1 MFKSVIQY
9 ILNNVF
15 KIKTQTKAKEIDDNQ
30 KYASEYERIDDI
42 NFNAIFSN
50 KLANYVINDS
60 NLDITGEN
68 ARVDLLN
75 KTGQSMWKKAK
86 KITSMGFG
94 YGGVIIVPY
103 VKGGKI
109 YYNLVPQNRVTI
121 DETDGD
127 LITGATVLAEKK
139 TIGGSLNSKIYM
151 RWTNYQVKNGNI
163 TITQQFSDEKG
174 NKIPAPDFWKNIQE
188 VRVIT
193 GVDRVLFGYLK
204 SPINNRN
211 VSDTYGVPITYGC
224 ESTILEIKETLVQ
237 IAREYDLKQAFVGAD
252 ATMFNGKDALP
263 LNGLFKKIDSGDDS
277 FFEEFSPAI
286 RDSSYYARLQE
297 LYQRLEKEV
306 GTSKGILSE
315 VQTQNAT
322 ATEIKRSMY
331 DTFTI
336 VDDMRS
342 NIEKALE
349 DFFYACNV
357 LANAYNLSPQ
367 GEYELAFDWSYG
379 LIEDPQ
385 QEFSQMMQAESK
397 GIVSKV
403 EIRQWLNPDET
414 LEEAEQKIQ
423 EINESDPSITELL
436 GGDPIQEE
444 EDRKQ
449 RNDRIVNTALNKMGL

>member
-30 KYASEYERIDDI
+30 KYARDYERIDDI

-50 KLANYVINDS
+50 KLANYVISDS
-60 NLDITGEN
+60 NINITGEN
-68 ARVDLLN
+68 ARVDLLS
-75 KTGQSMWKKAK
+75 KMGQSMWRKAK
-86 KITSMGFG
+86 KMTSMGFG

-121 DETDGD
+121 DEVDGD

-139 TIGGSLNSKIYM
+139 TIGGSLNSKTYM

-174 NKIPAPDFWKNIQE
+174 NKIPAPDFWQNIQE
-188 VRVIT
+188 VQVIT
-193 GVDRVLFGYLK
+193 GVDRVLFGYVK

-211 VSDTYGVPITYGC
+211 ASDTYGVPITYGC
-224 ESTILEIKETLVQ
+224 DATILEIKETLKQ
-237 IAREYDLKQAFVGAD
+237 IAREYELKQAFVGAD

-263 LNGLFKKIDSGDDS
+263 LNGLFKKIDSGDDT

-286 RDSSYYARLQE
+286 RDSSYFARLQE

-306 GTSKGILSE
+306 GTSRGILSE
-315 VQTQNAT
+315 VETQNAT
-322 ATEIKRSMY
+322 ATEIKKAMY

-336 VDDMRS
+336 CDDMRT
-342 NIEKALE
+342 NIEKAMD

-367 GEYELAFDWSYG
+367 GEYELDFDWSYS
-379 LIEDPQ
+379 LLEDPQ
-385 QEFSQMMQAESK
+385 QEFNQMMQCESK
-397 GIVSKV
+397 GIISKV
-403 EIRQWLNPDET
+403 EIRQWMNPDET
-414 LEEAEQKIQ
+414 LEEAEKKIK
-423 EINESDPSITELL
+423 EIEESNPDIKQLL
-436 GGDPIQEE
+436 GTNNEE
-444 EDRKQ
+444 
-449 RNDRIVNTALNKMGL
+449 

>member
-1 MFKSVIQY
+1 MFKGVIQY

-15 KIKTQTKAKEIDDNQ
+15 KIKTQTKAREIDDNQ

-42 NFNAIFSN
+42 NYNAIFSN

-60 NLDITGEN
+60 TMDVTGEN

-75 KTGQSMWKKAK
+75 KMGQSMWKKAK
-86 KITSMGFG
+86 KMTSMGFG

-121 DETDGD
+121 DETDGE

-139 TIGGSLNSKIYM
+139 VIGGSLDSKTYM

-174 NKIPAPDFWKNIQE
+174 NKIPAPEFWKNIQE
-188 VRVIT
+188 VQVIT

-204 SPINNRN
+204 SPVNNRN
-211 VSDTYGVPITYGC
+211 ASDTYGVPITYGC
-224 ESTILEIKETLVQ
+224 DATINEIKETLKQMV
-237 IAREYDLKQAFVGAD
+237 REYDLKQAFVGAD
-252 ATMFNGKDALP
+252 ATMFNGKNSLP
-263 LNGLFKKIDSGDDS
+263 LNGLFQKVDSGDDS
-277 FFEEFSPAI
+277 FFEVFDPQF
-286 RDSSYYARLQE
+286 RDYTARLQE
-297 LYQRLEKEV
+297 LYRRLESEI
-306 GTSKGILSE
+306 GTSKGILSD
-315 VQTQNAT
+315 VQTANAT

-342 NIEKALE
+342 NIEKAMD

-367 GEYELAFDWSYG
+367 GEYEINFDWSYS
-379 LIEDPQ
+379 LLEDTQ

-414 LEEAEQKIQ
+414 LEEAEEKIK
-423 EINESDPSITELL
+423 EIEESNPDIKQLL
-436 GGDPIQEE
+436 GTNNEE
-444 EDRKQ
+444 
-449 RNDRIVNTALNKMGL
+449 

>member
-15 KIKTQTKAKEIDDNQ
+15 KIKTQTKAREIDDNQ

-42 NFNAIFSN
+42 NYNAIFSN
-50 KLANYVINDS
+50 KLANYVVNDS
-60 NLDITGEN
+60 TMDITGDN

-75 KTGQSMWKKAK
+75 KMGQSMWKKAK
-86 KITSMGFG
+86 KMTSMGFG

-103 VKGGKI
+103 VRGGKI

-139 TIGGSLNSKIYM
+139 TIGGSLNSKTYM

-174 NKIPAPDFWKNIQE
+174 NKIPAPEFWKNIQE
-188 VRVIT
+188 VQVIT

-204 SPINNRN
+204 SPVNNRN
-211 VSDTYGVPITYGC
+211 ASDTYGVPITYGC
-224 ESTILEIKETLVQ
+224 EATILEIKETLKQ
-237 IAREYDLKQAFVGAD
+237 IVREYDLKQAFVGAD
-252 ATMFNGKDALP
+252 ATMFNGKNALP
-263 LNGLFKKIDSGDDS
+263 LNGLFQKVDSGDDS
-277 FFEEFSPAI
+277 FFEVFDPQF
-286 RDSSYYARLQE
+286 RDYTTRLQE
-297 LYQRLEKEV
+297 LYRRLESEI
-306 GTSKGILSE
+306 GTSKGILSD
-315 VQTQNAT
+315 VQTTNAT

-342 NIEKALE
+342 NIEKAME

-367 GEYELAFDWSYG
+367 GEYEINFDWSYS
-379 LIEDPQ
+379 LLEDTQ

-414 LEEAEQKIQ
+414 LEEAEEKIK
-423 EINESDPSITELL
+423 EIEENNPDIKQLL
-436 GGDPIQEE
+436 GTNNEE
-444 EDRKQ
+444 
-449 RNDRIVNTALNKMGL
+449 